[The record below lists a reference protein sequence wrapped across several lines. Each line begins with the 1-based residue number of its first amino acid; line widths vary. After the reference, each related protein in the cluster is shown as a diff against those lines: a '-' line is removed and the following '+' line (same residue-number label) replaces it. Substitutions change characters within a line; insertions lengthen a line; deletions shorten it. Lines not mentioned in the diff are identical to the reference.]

1 MYLLNNFLYK
11 FNNKYNIYDI
21 YISIILIK
29 HKKKKKKNFLII
41 IIFKINKIFL
51 LVYNTEEC
59 IEVANNLISSI
70 DSSVDPCKDF

>member
-21 YISIILIK
+21 YISIILII
-29 HKKKKKKNFLII
+29 HTIKKKKNFLII